1 MRSNRGSLVVLA
13 VLAALTTATH
23 SLSAQ
28 AAGASANTIARGK
41 TIFESTCRS
50 CHTVAPPPQGG
61 PAMSRIAQRYV
72 GQLGTRAAA
81 ATRIA
86 DWLAGPTVEKSL
98 LPRDEVARFGVMPHQ
113 PLADAGRFAVA
124 AYVVTL
130 VDSGPGRRKGK
141 RR

>member
-1 MRSNRGSLVVLA
+1 MRSNRGSFVVLA
-13 VLAALTTATH
+13 WLAALTTATH
-23 SLSAQ
+23 ALSAQ
-28 AAGASANTIARGK
+28 AARAAVNTIARGK
-41 TIFESTCRS
+41 TIFESTCRG
-50 CHTVAPPPQGG
+50 CHTVSPPLQGG

-72 GQLGTRAAA
+72 ERLGSRASAS
-81 ATRIA
+81 TRIA
-86 DWLAGPTVEKSL
+86 EWLAGPTAEKSL

-130 VDSGPGRRKGK
+130 VDAGPGRRKGK